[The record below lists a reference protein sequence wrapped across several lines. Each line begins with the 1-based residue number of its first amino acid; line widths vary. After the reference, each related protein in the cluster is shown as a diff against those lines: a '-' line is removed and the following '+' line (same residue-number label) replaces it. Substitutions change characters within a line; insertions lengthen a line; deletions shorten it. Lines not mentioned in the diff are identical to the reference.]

1 MCSAHA
7 GFTPQ
12 VSFAIAVAFA
22 YDWCQLVAFVIVHL
36 FMRHIKICPDS
47 DDSLTMLPFL
57 ELVVW
62 IHDLDSA

>member
-1 MCSAHA
+1 MCSAHV

-22 YDWCQLVAFVIVHL
+22 CDWRQLVAFVIVHL
-36 FMRHIKICPDS
+36 FMRRIKICPDS
-47 DDSLTMLPFL
+47 DHGLTMLPFL
-57 ELVVW
+57 ELVAW